1 MKYNIQRYA
10 DLLKLVLRKRF
21 EGYTKE
27 HGHKARLVI
36 FQFGDDPASNSYIK
50 GKMLDGQELGV
61 EVILKKYT
69 DIPANDERFAER
81 TVKEWYKKNFLS
93 CEGLIVQFPLPKGQK
108 FNKDIINQDVDVDGF
123 SSNALTY
130 PCTAHSVLMYLNNN
144 EINLVGKN
152 AVVIGRSDLVGKP
165 LAGLLL
171 NENANVTILHSKTKE
186 KELRDYCENADFI
199 FVAVGKPNLI
209 NKSFKLKKSAMVFDI
224 GINRLSNGLLVGDCE
239 PGLDVAF
246 QTPVPGGVG
255 LLTRIGVFTNL
266 LYLIDIQYIVDEIV
280 TEQPSE
286 A

>member
-1 MKYNIQRYA
+1 MKYNIQKYVEIF
-10 DLLKLVLRKRF
+10 KLILQKKF
-21 EGYTKE
+21 EEYNKE
-27 HGHKARLVI
+27 NGHKARLVI

-69 DIPANDERFAER
+69 DIPANDEWFAER

-108 FNKDIINQDVDVDGF
+108 FNKDIISQDVDVDGF
-123 SSNALTY
+123 SSKALTY
-130 PCTAHSVLMYLNNN
+130 PCTAHSIVMYLINNDVD
-144 EINLVGKN
+144 LVGKN
-152 AVVIGRSDLVGKP
+152 VVVIGRSELVGKP
-165 LAGLLL
+165 LADLLL
-171 NENANVTILHSKTKE
+171 NKNANVTILHSKTKE
-186 KELRDYCENADFI
+186 KELREYCKNADFI
-199 FVAVGKPNLI
+199 FAAVGQPNLI

-239 PGLDVAF
+239 SGLDVAF

-266 LYLIDIQYIVDEIV
+266 LYLIDIQYIIEETI
-280 TEQPSE
+280 TEQPNK